1 MDLILSPQTVER
13 GVFLSAPV
21 HPPRRR
27 RFGGFPIP
35 PAAASAAGG
44 WGKPG
49 SRRVHSVGLCRSP
62 AGGAGKMAARPEWIL
77 GAVIFLFGVG
87 APGSSAVDL
96 PSGPRS
102 QFLGAVVR
110 GLPSPES
117 ELRRLRKLLIMKF
130 DLVCCKVVA
139 MTTQDGG
146 SCGAKLRRLP
156 GHGGAPSSPRRL
168 RGRSGGGAPAICT
181 VFRLRHRDPEG
192 LFVFSFLCWI
202 SL

>member
-1 MDLILSPQTVER
+1 
-13 GVFLSAPV
+13 
-21 HPPRRR
+21 
-27 RFGGFPIP
+27 
-35 PAAASAAGG
+35 
-44 WGKPG
+44 
-49 SRRVHSVGLCRSP
+49 
-62 AGGAGKMAARPEWIL
+62 MAARPEWIL

-156 GHGGAPSSPRRL
+156 GHAGTDPPWVKGVQMYTQIFQQLFYIHSVYWKYVSFVVVLACICHVFLS
-168 RGRSGGGAPAICT
+168 RSRSNIELANSKADKEPI
-181 VFRLRHRDPEG
+181 
-192 LFVFSFLCWI
+192 FSFFTSCFV
-202 SL
+202 